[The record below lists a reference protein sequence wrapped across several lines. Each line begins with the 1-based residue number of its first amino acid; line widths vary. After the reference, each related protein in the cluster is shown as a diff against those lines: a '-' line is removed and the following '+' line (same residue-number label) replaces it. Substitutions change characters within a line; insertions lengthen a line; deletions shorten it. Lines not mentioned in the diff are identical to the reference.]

1 MPADE
6 DMNRFRAKLEK
17 SLATLISQQTLSPIA
32 IELKNIIQRR
42 TRLGSGVEESGQP
55 KVPLAPLAPSTR
67 RSRKY
72 KKGLGKLSELT
83 SPNKS
88 NLTETSQ
95 MLGSLRGYARKNATA
110 GTIDIQPTGDRNRK
124 LAAIHTLGGPKLPK
138 RPFLNLSAQD
148 IKQLTA
154 VLQDKFSEILEKIF
168 KT

>member
-1 MPADE
+1 MPIEE
-6 DMNRFRAKLEK
+6 DLKKFKEKLDK
-17 SLATLISQQTLSPIA
+17 SLNTLISQQTLSPIA

-42 TRLGSGVEESGQP
+42 TRLGSGVEETGQP
-55 KVPLAPLAPSTR
+55 KVPLAPLAPSTKKA
-67 RSRKY
+67 RKY

-88 NLTETSQ
+88 NLTESSQ

-110 GTIDIQPTGDRNRK
+110 GTIDVQPTGDRNKK
-124 LAAIHTLGGPKLPK
+124 LTAIHTLGGPNLPK
-138 RPFLNLSAQD
+138 RAFLNLSAQD

-168 KT
+168 KS

>member
-6 DMNRFRAKLEK
+6 DMKKFKAKLDK
-17 SLATLISQQTLSPIA
+17 SLDDLISQQTLSPIA

-55 KVPLAPLAPSTR
+55 KVPLAPLATSTKQA
-67 RSRKY
+67 RKY

-88 NLTETSQ
+88 NLTESSA
-95 MLGSLRGYARKNATA
+95 MLGSLRGYARKNAKA
-110 GTIDIQPTGDRNRK
+110 GTMEVKPTGDRNKK
-124 LAAIHTLGGPKLPK
+124 LAAIHTLGGVNLPK
-138 RPFLNLSAQD
+138 RAFLNMSAQD

-154 VLQDKFSEILEKIF
+154 VLQDKFSEILDRIF
-168 KT
+168 KS

>member
-1 MPADE
+1 MPIEE
-6 DMNRFRAKLEK
+6 DLKKFKEKLDK
-17 SLATLISQQTLSPIA
+17 SLNTLISQQTLSPIA

-55 KVPLAPLAPSTR
+55 KVPLAPLAPSTKKA
-67 RSRKY
+67 RKY

-88 NLTETSQ
+88 NLTESSQ
-95 MLGSLRGYARKNATA
+95 MLGSLRGYARKNAAA
-110 GTIDIQPTGDRNRK
+110 GTMEVTPTGDRNRK
-124 LAAIHTLGGPKLPK
+124 LTAIHTLGGPNLPK

-168 KT
+168 KS

>member
-6 DMNRFRAKLEK
+6 DMKKFKAKLDK
-17 SLATLISQQTLSPIA
+17 SLEALITQQTLGPIA

-55 KVPLAPLAPSTR
+55 KVPLAPLATSTKQ
-67 RSRKY
+67 SRKY

-83 SPNKS
+83 TPNKS

-95 MLGSLRGYARKNATA
+95 MLGSLRGYAKKNATS
-110 GTIDIQPTGDRNRK
+110 GTMEIKPTGDRNKK
-124 LAAIHTLGGPKLPK
+124 LSAIHTLGGPNLPK

-154 VLQDKFSEILEKIF
+154 VLQDKFSEILDRIF
-168 KT
+168 KS